1 LLIAGVDE
9 AGRGALIGPLV
20 VASVILPPFPELKVD
35 FVDSKKIGHKT
46 RESLFLSIKAIALAV
61 SVVAVS
67 PKMIDKLNIL
77 EATLFGMRK
86 VVKKLKLEPNVV
98 LIDGNRVPKIDGLP
112 VGCLVKGDSFIP
124 EISAASIVA
133 KVVRDRLMLKYHIRY
148 PDYSFDLHKGYG
160 TFLHY
165 EAILEHGLLPDHRK
179 SFNLT
184 RQGVLF

>member
-35 FVDSKKIGHKT
+35 FVDSKIIGHKK
-46 RESLFLSIKAIALAV
+46 RESLFLSIKTLALAY

-67 PKMIDKLNIL
+67 PKMIDKVNIL

-86 VVKKLKLEPNVV
+86 VIKKLRLTPNVV
-98 LIDGNRVPKIDGLP
+98 LIDGNKVPKIEGVP
-112 VGCLVKGDSFIP
+112 VGCLVKGDSLIP

-133 KVVRDRLMLKYHIRY
+133 KVVRDRLMLKYHNKY

-160 TFLHY
+160 TSLHY
-165 EAILEHGLLPDHRK
+165 QEIMKNGILDEHRK